1 MFHMSVE
8 PVSYFKNIYTK
19 PSVKKAWLLITP
31 MKPMVFT
38 HDSWGVLE
46 MKAIW
51 VKTDLKKLI
60 HVEKKICCIVAH

>member
-8 PVSYFKNIYTK
+8 PVSYFKNIYNK

-46 MKAIW
+46 
-51 VKTDLKKLI
+51 L
-60 HVEKKICCIVAH
+60 